1 MLPYSSRVL
10 FRQMCKTQ
18 TMSVNYYS
26 IQTVK
31 LPKQHEWNR
40 AVASAEKMVGFP
52 TSLLNLQSLMMNDDV
67 TGMTDHMRKLM
78 GSDHPVLK
86 SMKRL
91 VIHGGQNNVQVRG
104 LMMLLMSKAL
114 NSSCTTQFLEANDYE
129 TNTGVLISQRKLAE
143 IVEMISAAYSIH
155 KSVLNLPYELPNETE
170 DIKEDLQQLEYGNK
184 IAILGGDYLL
194 ANACVSLANLRN
206 SYIVEMVSIAIS
218 EFTQSEFHGKRDV
231 QGRLIPDQDSIDC
244 KWWINRNKMANGSL
258 LASGFKGIGMLAQ
271 LPDDV
276 TEKSER
282 IGRNLALSLQAFIEL
297 QPFIEENNFDSDLS
311 LGSAPVLFHLQN
323 DPDLLEYI
331 ATCEGDIDNLDLKK
345 IYSTVT
351 KDGSGI
357 QITKDL
363 CKTHAAEV
371 LKDMHDIPDGDAKNA
386 LIRIVNYLL
395 NK

>member
-1 MLPYSSRVL
+1 MIPSSRL
-10 FRQMCKTQ
+10 ILRQISKHSISANCY
-18 TMSVNYYS
+18 SVQS
-26 IQTVK
+26 VK

-52 TSLLNLQSLMMNDDV
+52 TSLLNLQSLMNDDV
-67 TGMTDHMRKLM
+67 TGMTEHMRKLM

-104 LMMLLMSKAL
+104 LLMLLMSKAL
-114 NSSCTTQFLEANDYE
+114 NSTCSTQFLESNDYE
-129 TNTGVLISQRKLAE
+129 PNTGVLMSQRKLAE
-143 IVEMISAAYSIH
+143 IIEMISAAYSIH
-155 KSVLNLPYELPNETE
+155 KSVLNLPYDLPNENE
-170 DIKEDLQQLEYGNK
+170 DAKEDLQQLEYGNK

-194 ANACVSLANLRN
+194 ANACVALADLRN
-206 SYIVEMVSIAIS
+206 TYIVEMVAIAIG

-231 QGRLIPDQDSIDC
+231 QGRLIPDQESIEC
-244 KWWINRNKMANGSL
+244 KAWLNRNKMATGSL

-271 LPDDV
+271 LPDEV
-276 TEKSER
+276 TDRSER
-282 IGRNLALSLQAFIEL
+282 IGRNLAVSLQAFIEL
-297 QPFIEENNFDSDLS
+297 QPFLEENHFDSDLS

-323 DPDLLEYI
+323 DPALLEYI
-331 ATCEGDIDNLDLKK
+331 GTCEGDIDNLNLKK

-357 QITKDL
+357 EITKEL
-363 CKTHAAEV
+363 CKNHAAEV
-371 LKDMHDIPDGDAKNA
+371 LKDVQELPDGDAKNA